1 MVTDQNAPVDDIS
14 GRTEPSWSA
23 LLAFGLATR
32 VIVVVLGCVIGLPA
46 SPDEGRDAAFLGEDG
61 MTPLRRDARD
71 LGCNPW
77 IEPWYHWDATWYADI
92 AERGY
97 SYQPGT
103 ESSVVFMPML
113 PLLIRAGGALGLDR
127 CWAGLAIPNLAFAVG
142 LALFARCAFR
152 VTRDTAT
159 TWRACILLA
168 AFPTS
173 FFFSAPYQESLTLA
187 LTAASLLAWLT
198 HHPGRSAAALAAA
211 SATRITAL
219 SMSVGLVLEWAG
231 DVVRGRAARHSA
243 WFVAIAGTAGLA
255 LFLGYLATQ
264 FHDPLVT
271 FKVQTSW
278 HRKPPS
284 VHNLIASFRELGRAG
299 ATIVRRPEG
308 LAIASILLL
317 AWPCRKLLHA
327 VGPTL
332 PRVRHP
338 GWIIAASVLIS
349 IGVGLLVMR
358 DTRLSA
364 YAMPVAQRF
373 LSVRDSLAAIAFLG
387 LGIHTFWRRGPL
399 WGCLVVIPVLQAL
412 ATGSTMSMMRIALC
426 SYPAFVS
433 AAELTSNPAVF
444 AVTVVICLWAQF
456 IMLALHVNGVFVA

>member
-1 MVTDQNAPVDDIS
+1 MVTDQIAPVDDLS

-32 VIVVVLGCVIGLPA
+32 VIVVVLGCVIGLPV
-46 SPDEGRDAAFLGEDG
+46 SPFEGRDAEFLGEGG
-61 MTPLRRDARD
+61 MSPLRRDAQAF
-71 LGCNPW
+71 GCNPW
-77 IEPWYHWDATWYADI
+77 IEPWYHWDATWYAEI

-103 ESSVVFMPML
+103 ESSVAFMPML

-159 TWRACILLA
+159 IWRACILLA

-173 FFFSAPYQESLTLA
+173 FFFSAPYQESLTLT

-231 DVVRGRAARHSA
+231 DVVMGRAARHSA
-243 WFVAIAGTAGLA
+243 WLVAIAGTAGLA
-255 LFLGYLATQ
+255 LFLGYLAAQ

-284 VHNLIASFRELGRAG
+284 VLNLVASFRELGRAG

-317 AWPCRKLLHA
+317 AWPCCKLLHA

-332 PRVRHP
+332 PRVRYP
-338 GWIIAASVLIS
+338 GWIMAGSVLIS

-364 YAMPVAQRF
+364 YAMPVVQRV
-373 LSVRDSLAAIAFLG
+373 LSVRDPLAAVLFLG
-387 LGIHTFWRRGPL
+387 LGVHTFLRRGPL
-399 WGCLVVIPVLQAL
+399 WGCLVLVPVLQGL
-412 ATGSTMSMMRIALC
+412 ATGSNMSMTRIVLC
-426 SYPAFVS
+426 SYPAFLS
-433 AAELTSNPAVF
+433 AAELTANRALF
-444 AVTVVICLWAQF
+444 AVTVAVCLWAQVV
-456 IMLALHVNGVFVA
+456 LLTLHVNGAFVA